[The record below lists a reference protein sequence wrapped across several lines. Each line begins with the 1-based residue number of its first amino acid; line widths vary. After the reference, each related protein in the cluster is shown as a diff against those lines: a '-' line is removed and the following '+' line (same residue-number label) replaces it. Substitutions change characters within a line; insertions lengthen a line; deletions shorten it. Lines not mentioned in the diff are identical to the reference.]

1 MGKCCWVAFSA
12 NCRPGATELP
22 LNGAKQS
29 NLVLAMGKGMWEH
42 SWKWQCWGGG
52 CGGCSW
58 QEATFLQSP
67 EPALHGFDGCGR
79 CLCLVL
85 PFPLCWG
92 ALHQR
97 GFGFSS
103 RKASGNG
110 SAELRQIWTPGR
122 SVCPVLS
129 AVPVK
134 TKSSKKNESP
144 APPPT
149 PLLQAMQT
157 GQCFVFKF
165 SFNLQ
170 VVALFSSAQLP
181 CEPEGPEPTGCSVRC
196 RKQNWLLLAAH
207 CLSAAV
213 CGPVNAG
220 CAAPNPPRPCRH
232 YQ

>member
-1 MGKCCWVAFSA
+1 MESSRATWCLRWV
-12 NCRPGATELP
+12 
-22 LNGAKQS
+22 K
-29 NLVLAMGKGMWEH
+29 
-42 SWKWQCWGGG
+42 G
-52 CGGCSW
+52 CGS
-58 QEATFLQSP
+58 TP
-67 EPALHGFDGCGR
+67 
-79 CLCLVL
+79 
-85 PFPLCWG
+85 
-92 ALHQR
+92 
-97 GFGFSS
+97 
-103 RKASGNG
+103 GNG
-110 SAELRQIWTPGR
+110 SAGEGAMGDAAGRRPPSFSPLSLLFTDLVAVAAACALSSPSHCAGELFI
-122 SVCPVLS
+122 SVALASAAGKDLETAVLNYTRFGLLTGLFALCS
-129 AVPVK
+129 LL
-134 TKSSKKNESP
+134 SLSKPNRPRKMR
-144 APPPT
+144 ALHLPT

-181 CEPEGPEPTGCSVRC
+181 CELEGPKPTGCSVRC